1 MASRRVKR
9 SGMEDKMKLTIRK
22 KILLCA
28 LMPISILGIIII
40 TLAVTSLRESI
51 IHQVE
56 NSLRGT
62 AAATLA
68 AYDQNSGSYSE
79 TDSGEIWKGGYN
91 ISLSDKLLDTI
102 KEKSGMEVTFFYG
115 SRRIMTSLKDKNG
128 ERLLGSP
135 AGEKIQKI
143 VLEDGKEYFSRN
155 VSVDGKLYFGYY
167 IPVYQK
173 GEKSAPVGMV
183 FAGIEKNKTLYS
195 VLQTVFYMIVVVFII
210 AIVGMVGSALLA
222 NSVSNALN
230 KGIEC
235 VEEVATGNLK
245 VSLNSKHL
253 VRQDEVGDLTR
264 AIDRLMKDLRKMI
277 GDINSSTNMLITASD
292 TLEQSSK
299 QAVDGME
306 QVLSAVD
313 TITFEAESQADDTK
327 TASENVVCMGNL
339 ITETDSEAVVLNQSA
354 DNMMASS
361 DKSNSAITELRS
373 TNKEVT
379 DVVCEISKLAEQTN
393 ESAAAI
399 REASGLI
406 SEIAGQ
412 TSLLSLN
419 ASIEAARAGESGK
432 GFAVVADEIKKLA
445 EQSNDASGNIDEVVN
460 TLFINSEHVVQAMQK
475 MQEVIESQNQRIVNT
490 EESVA
495 DVINQIQTSIQ
506 SIRGIEGKTQEL
518 EQIRKEVI
526 DMITGL
532 SDIAEHNVNSTKE
545 TRTVIVDISE
555 HFRDVEQSAEN
566 LRKTADILEQNIR
579 NFKL

>member
-1 MASRRVKR
+1 
-9 SGMEDKMKLTIRK
+9 MKLTIRK

>member
-1 MASRRVKR
+1 
-9 SGMEDKMKLTIRK
+9 MKLTIKK

-40 TLAVTSLRESI
+40 TLAVTSLSESI

-62 AAATLA
+62 ASATLA

-79 TDSGEIWKGGYN
+79 MDNGDVWKGGYN

-115 SRRIMTSLKDKNG
+115 PKRIMTSLKDKNG

-393 ESAAAI
+393 ESAVAI

-495 DVINQIQTSIQ
+495 DVINQIQASIQ

-526 DMITGL
+526 DMITCL

>member
-1 MASRRVKR
+1 
-9 SGMEDKMKLTIRK
+9 MKLTIKK

-62 AAATLA
+62 ASATLA
-68 AYDQNSGSYSE
+68 AYDHNSGSYSE
-79 TDSGEIWKGGYN
+79 TENGEVWKGGYN

-115 SRRIMTSLKDKNG
+115 PKRIMTSLKDKNG

-173 GEKSAPVGMV
+173 GDDSAPVGMV

-195 VLQTVFYMIVVVFII
+195 VLETVFYMIVIVFVI
-210 AIVGMVGSALLA
+210 AIIGMVGSALFA

-235 VEEVATGNLK
+235 VEEVATGNLN

-253 VRQDEVGDLTR
+253 TRQDEAGDLTR

-277 GDINSSTNMLITASD
+277 GDINSSTNMLITESD

-306 QVLSAVD
+306 QILSAVD
-313 TITFEAESQADDTK
+313 TITSEAESQADDTK
-327 TASENVVCMGNL
+327 TASESVVYMGNL
-339 ITETDSEAVVLNQSA
+339 ITETDGEAVLLNKSA
-354 DNMMASS
+354 DYMRASS
-361 DKSNSAITELRS
+361 DKSSSAITELRDI
-373 TNKEVT
+373 NKEVT
-379 DVVCEISKLAEQTN
+379 DVVGEISKLAEQTN

-399 REASGLI
+399 REAAGLI
-406 SEIAGQ
+406 SDIAEQ

-419 ASIEAARAGESGK
+419 ASVEAARAG
-432 GFAVVADEIKKLA
+432 DEIKKLSD
-445 EQSNDASGNIDEVVN
+445 QSNDASGNIDEIVN
-460 TLFINSEHVVQAMQK
+460 NLFINSEHVVQAMQK
-475 MQEVIESQNQRIVNT
+475 MQEVIENQNKRIVNT
-490 EESVA
+490 EESVGE
-495 DVINQIQTSIQ
+495 VISQIQSSIR

-532 SDIAEHNVNSTKE
+532 SDIAENNVNSTKE

>member
-1 MASRRVKR
+1 
-9 SGMEDKMKLTIRK
+9 MKLTIKK

-62 AAATLA
+62 ASATLA

-79 TDSGEIWKGGYN
+79 TENGEVWKGGYN

-115 SRRIMTSLKDKNG
+115 PKRIMTSLKDKNG

-143 VLEDGKEYFSRN
+143 VLKDGKEYFSRN

-173 GEKSAPVGMV
+173 GDDSAPVGMV

-195 VLQTVFYMIVVVFII
+195 VLETVFYMIVIVFVI
-210 AIVGMVGSALLA
+210 AIAGMVVSALLA

-235 VEEVATGNLK
+235 VEEVATGNLN

-253 VRQDEVGDLTR
+253 TRQDEAGDLTR

-277 GDINSSTNMLITASD
+277 GDINSSTNMLITESD

-306 QVLSAVD
+306 QILSAVD
-313 TITFEAESQADDTK
+313 TITAEAESQADDTK
-327 TASENVVCMGNL
+327 SASENVVCMGNL

-354 DNMMASS
+354 DNMMSSS
-361 DKSNSAITELRS
+361 DKSNSAIIELRS

-399 REASGLI
+399 REAAGLI
-406 SEIAGQ
+406 SDIAEQ

-419 ASIEAARAGESGK
+419 ASVEAARAGESGK
-432 GFAVVADEIKKLA
+432 GFAVVADEIKKLSD
-445 EQSNDASGNIDEVVN
+445 QSNDASGNIDEIVN
-460 TLFINSEHVVQAMQK
+460 NLFINSEHVVQVMQK
-475 MQEVIESQNQRIVNT
+475 MQEVIENQNKRIVNT
-490 EESVA
+490 EESVGE
-495 DVINQIQTSIQ
+495 VISQIQSSIR

-545 TRTVIVDISE
+545 TRTVIVGISE

-566 LRKTADILEQNIR
+566 LRNTADILEQNIR

>member
-1 MASRRVKR
+1 
-9 SGMEDKMKLTIRK
+9 MKLTIRK

-566 LRKTADILEQNIR
+566 LRNTADILEQNIR

>member
-1 MASRRVKR
+1 
-9 SGMEDKMKLTIRK
+9 MKLTIKK

-445 EQSNDASGNIDEVVN
+445 EQSNDASGNIDEIVN

-495 DVINQIQTSIQ
+495 DVINQIQASIQ

-526 DMITGL
+526 DMITCL

>member
-1 MASRRVKR
+1 
-9 SGMEDKMKLTIRK
+9 MKLTIKK

-62 AAATLA
+62 ASATLA

-79 TDSGEIWKGGYN
+79 TENGEVWKGGYN

-115 SRRIMTSLKDKNG
+115 PKRIMTSLKDKNG

-173 GEKSAPVGMV
+173 GDDSAPVGMV

-195 VLQTVFYMIVVVFII
+195 VLETVFYMIVIVFVI
-210 AIVGMVGSALLA
+210 AIIGMVGSALFA

-235 VEEVATGNLK
+235 VEEVATGNLN
-245 VSLNSKHL
+245 VSLNSKL
-253 VRQDEVGDLTR
+253 LTRQDEAGDLTR

-277 GDINSSTNMLITASD
+277 GDINSSTNMLITESD

-306 QVLSAVD
+306 QILSAVD
-313 TITFEAESQADDTK
+313 TITSEAESQADDTK
-327 TASENVVCMGNL
+327 TASESVVYMGNL
-339 ITETDSEAVVLNQSA
+339 ITETDGEAVLLNKSA
-354 DNMMASS
+354 DYMRASS
-361 DKSNSAITELRS
+361 DKSSSAITELRDI
-373 TNKEVT
+373 NKEVT
-379 DVVCEISKLAEQTN
+379 DVVGEISKLAEQTN

-399 REASGLI
+399 REAAGLI
-406 SEIAGQ
+406 SDIAEQ

-419 ASIEAARAGESGK
+419 ASVEAARAGESGK
-432 GFAVVADEIKKLA
+432 GFAVVADEIKKLSD
-445 EQSNDASGNIDEVVN
+445 QSNDASGNIDEIVN
-460 TLFINSEHVVQAMQK
+460 NLFINSEHVVQAMQK
-475 MQEVIESQNQRIVNT
+475 MQEVIENQNKRIVNT
-490 EESVA
+490 EESVGE
-495 DVINQIQTSIQ
+495 VISQIQSSIR

-532 SDIAEHNVNSTKE
+532 SDIAENNVNSTKE